1 MLVYLLLESQSRH
14 TPLSGRLLCSANAIH
29 ASGQESSQPHCDADV
44 FGEHRSQAFS
54 IVRHAHKLM
63 ESTAQSIISQNG
75 VREREEDSRTAEA
88 RLLVPVRLYLR
99 TFIQLQH

>member
-1 MLVYLLLESQSRH
+1 MERI
-14 TPLSGRLLCSANAIH
+14 ANAMH

-63 ESTAQSIISQNG
+63 ESTAQSIITQEG
-75 VREREEDSRTAEA
+75 VREHEEDSRTAEA
-88 RLLVPVRLYLR
+88 RLLVPVRLCLR
-99 TFIQLQH
+99 TFIQL